1 MDKEDVV
8 CVCARNTDQ
17 TFKKEMV
24 SSAATWTDHEMTVL
38 NEAGPQE
45 KNKHHGMS
53 LICGI

>member
-8 CVCARNTDQ
+8 CVCAQNTDQ